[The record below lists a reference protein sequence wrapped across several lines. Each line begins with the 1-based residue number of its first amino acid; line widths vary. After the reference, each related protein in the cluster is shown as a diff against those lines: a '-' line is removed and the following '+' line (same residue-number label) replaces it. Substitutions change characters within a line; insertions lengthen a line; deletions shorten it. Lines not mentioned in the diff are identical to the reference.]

1 MDQFQQPSYQPPVT
15 PPDAFSVPAGPA
27 VVSPPPTKKSPVKTI
42 ILVGVLIL
50 VLIGLVFGF
59 DKARSFLSKA
69 EGSCTPTGFQETN
82 LTPSSVEVTFQT
94 EKACLTQVTYGLN
107 AESLFLT
114 VPEEMAVL
122 NHRLKLSPLLPS
134 TTYYYQVM
142 AEGKEV
148 GVVRNFLTSKE
159 LTPTAVPT
167 LAPTVAP
174 TGGAGCNFEDFQ
186 KQYGTANTKFDLD
199 KNGVVNSS
207 DWLSCQKI
215 R

>member
-1 MDQFQQPSYQPPVT
+1 MDQFQQPSYQPPVAT
-15 PPDAFSVPAGPA
+15 PGGFSAPTGPA
-27 VVSPPPTKKSPVKTI
+27 VFSPPPTKKSPAKAI

-50 VLIGLVFGF
+50 VLIGLILGF

-69 EGSCTPTGFQETN
+69 EGSCTPTGLQETN
-82 LTPSSVEVTFQT
+82 LTPNSVEITFQT
-94 EKACLTQVTYGLN
+94 ETACLTQVTYGMS
-107 AESLFLT
+107 AESLLLT
-114 VPEEMAVL
+114 IPEGMAAL

-134 TTYYYQVM
+134 TTYYYQVT

-148 GVVRNFLTSKE
+148 GIVRNFLTSKVE
-159 LTPTAVPT
+159 TPTVVPT
-167 LAPTVAP
+167 LIPTVAP

-186 KQYGTANTKFDLD
+186 KQYGTANAKFDFD

-207 DWLSCQKI
+207 DWLYCQKT

>member
-15 PPDAFSVPAGPA
+15 TPGGFSAPAGPA
-27 VVSPPPTKKSPVKTI
+27 VFSPPPTKKSPVKAI

-50 VLIGLVFGF
+50 VLIGLIFGF

-82 LTPSSVEVTFQT
+82 LTPNAVESTFQT
-94 EKACLTQVTYGLN
+94 EKACLTQVTYGVS

-148 GVVRNFLTSKE
+148 GIVRNFLTSKE
-159 LTPTAVPT
+159 ET
-167 LAPTVAP
+167 PTVAP
-174 TGGAGCNFEDFQ
+174 TGDAGCNFGDFQ
-186 KQYGTANTKFDLD
+186 KQYGTANAKFDFD

-207 DWLSCQKI
+207 DWLYCQKI